1 MPVPNVSPPGDP
13 QMFAGALRRMVNKPL
28 LAPMTGA
35 LSKLLKL
42 ESLDRL
48 CDETRRSAGGLEFIG
63 EVFQRL
69 RIDLDVSDQDLDR
82 IPKKGPLVAVA
93 NHPFGMV
100 EGAAVIWRLAQVRPD
115 IRLLANNMLASLPEI
130 LPWLILV
137 NPFGGESANRANRRG
152 LREALAWLERG
163 GMLVIF
169 PAGEVSHIHFRHPG
183 IHDCAWNRA
192 AAALVKRTGAAA
204 LPMYFEGSNSAF
216 FQLAGIV
223 HPFLRTALLPREV
236 LNKQGHVLRLRIGH
250 PIAAAQFE
258 SLDDVQ
264 TTELLRRRTYWL
276 AHRKPRTAIAHRRL
290 RKDDPLFEPI
300 PADWLR
306 AELDALPADRLL
318 VESGPWQVWLCTRDE
333 CPFTVREI
341 GRLREQTFRQAGEGT
356 GKSAD
361 LDDFDDTYQHVVL
374 WRVDRREIIG
384 SYRLCGTDRAKGRLY
399 TRTLFRMNPLFFRRV
414 APALELGRSF
424 IRCDHQRSFQPLL
437 LLWKGIGEFIARNP
451 RYRYLF
457 GPVSISNS
465 YQKASRVLLA
475 NTLLRLAGSSELAAL
490 AKPRRPFIHLPVSGL
505 PHPETIDE
513 LDSWVSDLEPD
524 GESMPVLVRQYLKMG
539 GRITAFHVD
548 RCFGESLDGL
558 IVVDL
563 RKTDRRWLE
572 RYLGKEGSARFL
584 AHQLAIA
591 AKTPATEGGQLA

>member
-1 MPVPNVSPPGDP
+1 
-13 QMFAGALRRMVNKPL
+13 MFTGALLRMVNRPL

-42 ESLDRL
+42 EYLDRL
-48 CDETRRSAGGLEFIG
+48 CDETRRCAGGLEFIG
-63 EVFQRL
+63 DFFQRL
-69 RIDLDVSDQDLDR
+69 CISLDVSDDDLER
-82 IPKKGPLVAVA
+82 IPKKGPVVAVA

-115 IRLLANNMLASLPEI
+115 IRLLANNMMASLPEV

-137 NPFGGESANRANRRG
+137 DPFGGESAHRANRRG
-152 LREALAWLERG
+152 LREALEWLERG

-183 IHDCAWNRA
+183 IHDPGWNRT

-223 HPFLRTALLPREV
+223 HPRLRTALLPREV
-236 LNKQGHVLRLRIGH
+236 INKQGHVLRLRIGH
-250 PIAAAQFE
+250 AIAAAQFE

-264 TTELLRRRTYWL
+264 TTALLRRRTYWL
-276 AHRKPRTAIAHRRL
+276 THRKPCAAPTRRRL
-290 RKDDPLFEPI
+290 HEDDPLFEAI

-306 AELDALPADRLL
+306 AELDALPAGRLL
-318 VESGPWQVWLCTRDE
+318 VESGAWQVWLCTRDE
-333 CPFTVREI
+333 CPFLIREI

-356 GKSAD
+356 GKSVD
-361 LDDFDDTYQHVVL
+361 LDDFDDTYQHLVL
-374 WRVDRREIIG
+374 WRKDRREIIG
-384 SYRLCGTDRAKGRLY
+384 SYRLCGTDHAPRRLY
-399 TRTLFRMNPLFFRRV
+399 TRTLFRFNPQFFRQV
-414 APALELGRSF
+414 TPAVELGRSF
-424 IRCDHQRSFQPLL
+424 IRCEHQRSFQPLL

-465 YQKASRVLLA
+465 YQKASRVLMA
-475 NTLLRLAGSSELAAL
+475 NTLLRLAGAPELAAL
-490 AKPRRPFIHLPVSGL
+490 VKPRRPFMHLPVNGL

-513 LDSWVSDLEPD
+513 MDSWVSDLEPT
-524 GESMPVLVRQYLKMG
+524 GEAMPVLVRQYLKMG
-539 GRITAFHVD
+539 GRIVTFHVD
-548 RCFGESLDGL
+548 RSFGESLDGL

-572 RYLGKEGSARFL
+572 RYLGQEGSARFL
-584 AHQLAIA
+584 AYQCESAVNTSGA
-591 AKTPATEGGQLA
+591 ESAQTG